1 MDFRALASKVA
12 AEVGVDPAV
21 FTRLVQNESS
31 FNPNA
36 KSKKGATGLA
46 QLMPDTAQELGVDI
60 NDPEQNL
67 RGGATYLKQQID
79 RFGSPELALAAY
91 NAGPGAVQKAG
102 GIPDFPETKS
112 YVQKI
117 MGSSDKLPTA
127 KELWASFDVAGQ
139 TPNKGVT
146 VFTPKNEPSD
156 STELPSAKE
165 LWATFGEE
173 KLNTPPP
180 VSKADVA
187 QDVAKMGL
195 KGAISSVMGATDL
208 GGFQQDVM
216 GRGMQ
221 SAATLGSRLAQMLGS
236 RGLSQ
241 NDLTAI
247 GQAPRTL
254 GLSTMPSV
262 QKAQASTQQFFGNP
276 KTEQGT
282 TAERVGSFAPAA
294 LTGPGGILSR
304 GAQVIIPG
312 LATDAAQR
320 FTKGTPAEKYV
331 PPLVAAL
338 TGMATAGGAAGLK
351 NAATKALAN
360 RDLQT
365 TEEIKNAGGNLYEQM
380 KQEGVVVSK
389 QRFDKFKN
397 DLKSNLSKSGINHG
411 LAKQSKESLDF
422 ILSKK
427 GQIDFDELD
436 LLRRNASRPFEAGSG
451 ASSNDK
457 RVAGELVR
465 SIDNF
470 IQTLDSGTTG
480 KAASLLKQGQQLWS
494 KQAKS
499 GMIEQEIEKA
509 KANAGPMNVKLDD
522 ALRARFNK
530 LSKDEKRMS
539 QFTPEEQTAIKKVAK
554 GGLVPDSLSVIGKLA
569 PTSWASLIFNAAAM
583 GGGYG
588 AGQKLALASP
598 AVGTAAKVVS
608 TPLTLARALEASK
621 TVRRGAPVARV
632 NPKAGQAGAMAA
644 YLANQQ
650 GQTQ

>member
-1 MDFRALASKVA
+1 MDYRALASKIA
-12 AEVGVDPAV
+12 TEVGIDPAV
-21 FTRLVQNESS
+21 FARQIEAESN

-36 KSKKGATGLA
+36 KSKRGATGLA
-46 QLMPDTAQELGVDI
+46 QLMPDTALELGVDI

-67 RGGATYLKQQID
+67 RGGATYFKQQID
-79 RFGSPELALAAY
+79 KFGSPELALAAY

-102 GIPDFPETKS
+102 GIPNFPETKN

-146 VFTPKNEPSD
+146 VFTPKNETSD

-180 VSKADVA
+180 VSKANVA

-195 KGAISSVMGATDL
+195 KGAISGVMGAADL
-208 GGFQQDVM
+208 GGLQQDVM

-221 SAATLGSRLAQMLGS
+221 TAATVGSKLAQMLGS
-236 RGLSQ
+236 RGLSP
-241 NDLTAI
+241 DALTAI

-262 QKAQASTQQFFGNP
+262 QKAQASTQQFFGDP
-276 KTEQGT
+276 KTDQGT
-282 TAERVGSFAPAA
+282 TAETVGSFAPAA
-294 LTGPGGILSR
+294 FTGPGGILSR
-304 GAQVIIPG
+304 GAQAIIPG

-351 NAATKALAN
+351 TAVSKLVAN
-360 RDLQT
+360 RGLQT
-365 TEEIKNAGGNLYEQM
+365 TAEAKSAASNFYEKM
-380 KQEGVVVSK
+380 KQEGAVIPENL
-389 QRFDKFKN
+389 FDKFKI
-397 DLKSNLSKSGINHG
+397 DLKEKFRKSGTEYK
-411 LAKQSKESLDF
+411 LADQSKESIDL

-427 GQIDFDELD
+427 GTIDFDELD
-436 LLRRNASRPFEAGSG
+436 LLRRTASRPFQIGSS
-451 ASSNDK
+451 ASSTDK
-457 RVAGELVR
+457 NVAGDLVN
-465 SIDNF
+465 SIDDF
-470 IQTLDSGTTG
+470 IKTLNSGTTG
-480 KAASLLKQGQQLWS
+480 KAAFLLKQGQQLWA

-509 KANAGPMNVKLDD
+509 KASAGTMNVKLDD
-522 ALRARFNK
+522 SLRSRFNK
-530 LSKDEKRMS
+530 LSNDQKRMG
-539 QFTPEEQTAIKKVAK
+539 QFTPEERAAIKKVAK
-554 GGLVPDSLSVIGKLA
+554 GGLVPDALSVIGKLA
-569 PTSWASLIFNAAAM
+569 PTSWASIIFNAAAM

-588 AGQKLALASP
+588 AGQKLTLAVP
-598 AVGTAAKVVS
+598 AVGTAAKIAA

-632 NPKAGQAGAMAA
+632 NPKSRQAGAVAA

>member
-1 MDFRALASKVA
+1 MDYRALASKVA
-12 AEVGVDPAV
+12 TEVGVDPAV

-102 GIPDFPETKS
+102 GIPNFPETKN

-117 MGSSDKLPTA
+117 MGGSDKLPTA
-127 KELWASFDVAGQ
+127 EELMSGDELIGE
-139 TPNKGVT
+139 TPNKGVQIYVQKDSDQQSSNALPTAEELMGPST
-146 VFTPKNEPSD
+146 VSI
-156 STELPSAKE
+156 
-165 LWATFGEE
+165 
-173 KLNTPPP
+173 PPP

-195 KGAISSVMGATDL
+195 KGAISGVMGAADL

-351 NAATKALAN
+351 NATAKAMAN
-360 RDLQT
+360 RGLQT
-365 TEEIKNAGGNLYEQM
+365 TEEIRTAGGNLYKQM

-397 DLKSNLSKSGINHG
+397 DLKEKFKDNEIDYK
-411 LAKQSKESLDF
+411 LADQSKEALDL
-422 ILSKK
+422 ILSKN
-427 GQIDFDELD
+427 GTIGFDKLD
-436 LLRRNASRPFEAGSG
+436 LMRRTASRPFQIKSN
-451 ASSNDK
+451 ASDTDK

-530 LSKDEKRMS
+530 LSKDEKRMG

-554 GGLVPDSLSVIGKLA
+554 GGLVPDALSVIGKLA
-569 PTSWASLIFNAAAM
+569 PTNWASLIFNAAAM

-621 TVRRGAPVARV
+621 TVRRGAPVPRV
-632 NPKAGQAGAMAA
+632 NSQSRQAGAMAA